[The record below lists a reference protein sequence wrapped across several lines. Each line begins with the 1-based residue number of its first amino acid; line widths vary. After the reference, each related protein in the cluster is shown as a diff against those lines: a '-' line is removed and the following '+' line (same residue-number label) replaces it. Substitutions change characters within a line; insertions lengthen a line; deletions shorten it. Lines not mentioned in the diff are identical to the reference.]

1 MSFQKD
7 SLKRFTDRLGSKDGS
22 PGGGAAAALTGSLG
36 VSLVEMVM
44 RINNRR
50 SVEKSTAAIE
60 KTKALFLDLMDRDAK
75 AFKDL
80 TTFSKEERAGAAYQ
94 KALRR
99 AAEVPMKAAESVL
112 LPLVTAVLETNRT
125 STWLFSDLL
134 EAGLLLE
141 AAFLAARLNVE
152 INLKMIH
159 DKKYVNAC
167 RAKLD
172 KIQTR
177 TRSLVKK
184 INAQAKK

>member
-1 MSFQKD
+1 MSFEKD

-22 PGGGAAAALTGSLG
+22 PGGGAAAALTGALG

-50 SVEKSTAAIE
+50 GTVKSTATIE
-60 KTKALFLDLMDRDAK
+60 KIKAVFLDLMDRDAK
-75 AFKDL
+75 VFKDL
-80 TTFSKEERAGAAYQ
+80 AAFSKEERGGAAYQ

-99 AAEVPMKAAESVL
+99 AAEVPMSAAELVL
-112 LPLVTAVLETNRT
+112 SPLDMAVLETKRT
-125 STWLFSDLL
+125 SSWLFSDLL
-134 EAGLLLE
+134 EAALLLE
-141 AAFLAARLNVE
+141 TAFQAARLNVE
-152 INLKMIH
+152 INLKMIR
-159 DKKYVNAC
+159 DKKYVTTS

-177 TRSLVKK
+177 TRSLVKT